1 MSWEWEYKPNSGKR
15 AQSGNV
21 VKKVS
26 AGWLKTYCSLSLQP
40 YNFLEGIILPLFNR
54 HLHNT
59 RLSVFYTTPYVL
71 HQIFILQSSFLGEEV
86 SKGQINLKRL
96 Y

>member
-1 MSWEWEYKPNSGKR
+1 MNCEWEYKPNSDKR

-40 YNFLEGIILPLFNR
+40 YDFLEGIILSLFNR
-54 HLHNT
+54 YLHNT
-59 RLSVFYTTPYVL
+59 RLSVFYTTPYIL
-71 HQIFILQSSFLGEEV
+71 YQIFILQSSFLREEV